1 VEDALIAMRRARA
14 SYQAAVQA
22 RKLQQESLAA
32 EQAKFEI
39 GTSTSFFVIQY
50 QSLLAQAKS
59 TEIAAQE
66 LLRQGARR
74 AQRATGT
81 ILDSAPDWTNS
92 ALFDLTARV
101 PPGTTYEQ
109 FQIMLQN
116 LLADRFQLAVHHET
130 RQHLSYKLVVAKNG
144 PKFKEAGA
152 PAEQDDDAPPRPSG
166 SKPFKFD
173 ADGYPVFGPGDSGT
187 KMSASRGRMYEP
199 QMTMDRLA
207 GFLAGNLHATITDAT
222 GLGGRYEISL
232 AWVVGSRTAAPPSSG
247 EEASLAETDSGPT
260 LTQALQSQLGLR
272 LVESSKVP
280 IDLLVVDHAEKVPAG
295 N

>member
-1 VEDALIAMRRARA
+1 M
-14 SYQAAVQA
+14 
-22 RKLQQESLAA
+22 
-32 EQAKFEI
+32 
-39 GTSTSFFVIQY
+39 
-50 QSLLAQAKS
+50 QSITKGLLAIPLFVFACFSQTPARLEFDAASLKPEPPIDGS
-59 TEIAAQE
+59 RPIAIGCRGGPGTKDPGLFICENMSLSNLMHYAY
-66 LLRQGARR
+66 LL
-74 AQRATGT
+74 GT
-81 ILDSAPDWTNS
+81 DQLSAPDWTNS

-166 SKPFKFD
+166 SKPFEFD

-187 KMSASRGRMYEP
+187 KMSGSRGRMYEP